1 MVQPTFIFK
10 DVSSIPDAQLDQNN
24 QTFREQRISHKGPLK
39 EYQKISI
46 HPSNLV
52 SEVESQNQYI
62 IGVVVG
68 FATAFTAGLSLVLAS
83 KAKRCPNQVLMIVVG
98 FSTFLVG
105 LLGPLFNLENRFLKS
120 SDTWESSVEGISLTN
135 DLLYTSGASLLSL
148 LGVFVLIYASQV
160 APPTLVSTIRSCEIL
175 LALFVEKIVFGGFIG
190 RGPEGKVQSMAWLS
204 LGALLVLCSAV
215 FMTLSDWIEKI
226 LCSSKSSG
234 GFKNTKTE
242 VINDRQIDDDNDA
255 FILPSVQTTITTIGD
270 CEDLK
275 QPLHTVQEI
284 LERV

>member
-1 MVQPTFIFK
+1 MNEASQ
-10 DVSSIPDAQLDQNN
+10 
-24 QTFREQRISHKGPLK
+24 EISVILR
-39 EYQKISI
+39 
-46 HPSNLV
+46 V
-52 SEVESQNQYI
+52 
-62 IGVVVG
+62 
-68 FATAFTAGLSLVLAS
+68 
-83 KAKRCPNQVLMIVVG
+83 
-98 FSTFLVG
+98 
-105 LLGPLFNLENRFLKS
+105 
-120 SDTWESSVEGISLTN
+120 
-135 DLLYTSGASLLSL
+135 
-148 LGVFVLIYASQV
+148 VLIYASQV

-190 RGPEGKVQSMAWLS
+190 HGPEGKVQSTAWLS

-226 LCSSKSSG
+226 LCSSKSSDG
-234 GFKNTKTE
+234 LKNTKTE
-242 VINDRQIDDDNDA
+242 VINDRQIEDDNDA